1 MTRPA
6 KVSSSSQD
14 GVNNG
19 NDGAHSRPMAT
30 EARPNPVILED
41 DNEGSTSKETT
52 GKLVLVIQCRFIATF
67 NIVCLINSKTN
78 FSIKV

>member
-52 GKLVLVIQCRFIATF
+52 GNLVLVIQCLLIATF
-67 NIVCLINSKTN
+67 KSGILFV
-78 FSIKV
+78 